1 MQKGLE
7 EKLDAKREKEN
18 TKIFIVMDEIKKSY
32 RMPGAI

>member
-7 EKLDAKREKEN
+7 EKLDAELEKEN
-18 TKIFIVMDEIKKSY
+18 KKIFIVIDEIKKSY